1 MRPQSQIRTVT
12 CVYTDPYTDAA
23 PRGERVL
30 TELKARLLAG
40 DFPLGRRLG
49 EERLATALGVSRTP
63 VREALHR
70 LHSEGL
76 VQRDAEGGFR
86 PTVPDV
92 IGMRTLYEVR
102 IGLEVQALRRPSE
115 FGIEHDHARLVELRD
130 DWQTLADEEPPAT
143 PEFVLLDES
152 FHVGLADAAGNA
164 VLVEF
169 LRVVNERIRMVRMQ
183 DFLTAD
189 RVRETIAEHLSI
201 VDALLDAD
209 PELAVTRFE
218 SHLRESLAVV
228 EERTLRALA
237 RMTNAPDAPAREES
251 S

>member
-1 MRPQSQIRTVT
+1 
-12 CVYTDPYTDAA
+12 VYTDPYTDAA
-23 PRGERVL
+23 PRGERVFA
-30 TELKARLLAG
+30 ELKAGLLAG
-40 DFPLGRRLG
+40 DYPLGRRLG

-76 VQRDAEGGFR
+76 VTRDAEGGFR
-86 PTVPDV
+86 PSVPDV
-92 IGMRTLYEVR
+92 AGMRTLYEVR
-102 IGLEVQALRRPSE
+102 IGLEVQALRRPANL
-115 FGIEHDHARLVELRD
+115 GTEHDRARLVELRD
-130 DWQTLADEEPPAT
+130 EWQTLSDDEPPAT
-143 PEFVLLDES
+143 PEFVLLDEA

-183 DFLTAD
+183 DFLTGD
-189 RVRETIAEHLSI
+189 RVTQTVAEHLAI
-201 VDALLDAD
+201 VDALLDGD
-209 PELAVTRFE
+209 HELAVGRFDA
-218 SHLRESLAVV
+218 HLRESLAVV

-237 RMTNAPDAPAREES
+237 RMTNAPEAAAPAMNATEES